1 MELNQ
6 LKADWQKLDTQ
17 EPLNP
22 KSMEQINAMIAG
34 KTNHVVASVKKK
46 YEKVLLSLMLSMLAV
61 ILLFPLLSDGFAY
74 PGSVNGYVKGLF
86 FYMLAV
92 LFAWLKYRNLND
104 TRWGDDLRTRLVQL
118 IDKLQRNKRIDGAFI
133 VVMFAAVLL
142 VGRFVMGKGLT
153 GILKPDVVAG
163 GVLSVVL
170 VVGLLL
176 YITRSYNRRIRELEQ
191 YLSEFDEK

>member
-1 MELNQ
+1 MELDE
-6 LKADWQKLDTQ
+6 LKADWRKLDTQ
-17 EPLNP
+17 KPLNP

-46 YEKVLLSLMLSMLAV
+46 YENVLLSLMLSMLAV

-92 LFAWLKYRNLND
+92 LFAWLNYRNLND

-118 IDKLQRNKRIDGAFI
+118 IGKLQRNKRIDGAFI
-133 VVMFAAVLL
+133 VVMFAGVLL
-142 VGRFVMGKGLT
+142 AGRFVMGKGLT

-170 VVGLLL
+170 VVGLLF
-176 YITRSYNRRIRELEQ
+176 YVTRSYNRRIRELEQ